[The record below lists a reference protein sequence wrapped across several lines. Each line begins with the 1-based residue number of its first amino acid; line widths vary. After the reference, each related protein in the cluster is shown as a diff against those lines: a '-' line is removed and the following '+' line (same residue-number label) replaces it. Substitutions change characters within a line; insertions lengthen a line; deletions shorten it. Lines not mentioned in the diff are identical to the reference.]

1 MEKPLTEHIR
11 ADQQPLT
18 LKEYENVG
26 GYEALR
32 KVLKGMT
39 PKAVTD
45 LVKESNLRGRGGA
58 GFGTGMKWSFVSL
71 DAPKP
76 KYLIANADEMEPG
89 TFKDR
94 ILLECTPHQ
103 LLEGMMLAAFAIQ
116 ADISYVYLRWAYKTA
131 EQAITNAIAEAYN
144 AGYLGKNILGSGYD
158 LEMHLHVGVGRYIC
172 GEETALLN
180 SLEGKRATP
189 RAKPPFPQ
197 VSGL

>member
-1 MEKPLTEHIR
+1 
-11 ADQQPLT
+11 
-18 LKEYENVG
+18 
-26 GYEALR
+26 
-32 KVLKGMT
+32 
-39 PKAVTD
+39 
-45 LVKESNLRGRGGA
+45 
-58 GFGTGMKWSFVSL
+58 MKWSFVSL

-103 LLEGMMLAAFAIQ
+103 LLEGMIVAAFAIQ

-131 EQAITNAIAEAYN
+131 AHAITTAIEEAYE
-144 AGYLGKNILGSGYD
+144 AGYLGKNILGQDTIWTCTSIRASAD
-158 LEMHLHVGVGRYIC
+158 IC
-172 GEETALLN
+172 VAKKLRLLN

-197 VSGL
+197 VSGLFGKPTIVNNVETFAVCPISLITVRIGSKS

>member
-1 MEKPLTEHIR
+1 MEKPLTQHIR
-11 ADQQPLT
+11 ADQRPLT
-18 LKEYENVG
+18 LKEYEKVG
-26 GYEALR
+26 GYEAVR
-32 KVLKGMT
+32 KMLKGMT

-45 LVKESNLRGRGGA
+45 LVKESNLKGRGGA

-103 LLEGMMLAAFAIQ
+103 LLEGMIVAAFAIQ

-131 EQAITNAIAEAYN
+131 ATAIT
-144 AGYLGKNILGSGYD
+144 
-158 LEMHLHVGVGRYIC
+158 
-172 GEETALLN
+172 T
-180 SLEGKRATP
+180 
-189 RAKPPFPQ
+189 
-197 VSGL
+197 